1 MRVAI
6 LGNEAIGTTKK
17 NAEER
22 EEEEA
27 EQEAEQEASSDE
39 ERENA
44 LPAGLIFSS
53 FSVLLYSN
61 YLLT

>member
-22 EEEEA
+22 EEEE
-27 EQEAEQEASSDE
+27 EEAEQEASSDE

>member
-22 EEEEA
+22 EEEE
-27 EQEAEQEASSDE
+27 EAEQEASSDE

>member
-6 LGNEAIGTTKK
+6 LGNEAIGTTK

-22 EEEEA
+22 EEEDEA
-27 EQEAEQEASSDE
+27 EREASSDQ
-39 ERENA
+39 ERENT
-44 LPAGLIFSS
+44 LPAGLIISS

>member
-27 EQEAEQEASSDE
+27 EQEASSDE

-44 LPAGLIFSS
+44 LPAGLICSS

>member
-22 EEEEA
+22 EE
-27 EQEAEQEASSDE
+27 EAEQEASSDE

>member
-6 LGNEAIGTTKK
+6 LGNEAIGTTK

-22 EEEEA
+22 EEE
-27 EQEAEQEASSDE
+27 EAEQEASSDE

>member
-27 EQEAEQEASSDE
+27 EQEASSDE
-39 ERENA
+39 ERENT
-44 LPAGLIFSS
+44 LPAGLIISS

>member
-22 EEEEA
+22 VEE
-27 EQEAEQEASSDE
+27 EAEQEASSDE

>member
-22 EEEEA
+22 EEE
-27 EQEAEQEASSDE
+27 EAEQEASSDE